1 MTTKIP
7 THWEER
13 EMIVNFTPEK
23 MARLRSMVN
32 SFNRMTGLQ
41 ISVNDYVALL
51 VDSAINRVSVAERS
65 NVDAE

>member
-1 MTTKIP
+1 
-7 THWEER
+7 
-13 EMIVNFTPEK
+13 MIVNFTPEK
-23 MARLRSMVN
+23 MARLRTMVN

-65 NVDAE
+65 NDE